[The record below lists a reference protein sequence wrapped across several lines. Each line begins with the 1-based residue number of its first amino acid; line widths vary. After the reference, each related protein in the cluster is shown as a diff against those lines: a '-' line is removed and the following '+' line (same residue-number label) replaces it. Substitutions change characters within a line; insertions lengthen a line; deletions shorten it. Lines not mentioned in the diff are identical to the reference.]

1 MSSVQRQGRR
11 TGWQELPRS
20 RGTAGNRNS
29 WKFMEHILKGL
40 RAAGWIGRGPS
51 TLWPYVRPWVFGILT
66 IAFFCFVAQGVF
78 KRHLLVRPVETPPSL
93 IESGYTSNF
102 LAQRVMSAMQ
112 EIGRDAGSIPH
123 DDMMANDSQP
133 DIQIPGQ
140 EMSYASTVRFLK
152 GFVGREDVVV
162 NIGITRLDGNPDSYV
177 AHVRIEGGLFD
188 SREDVVFFTGRDLDK
203 FVPEVAA
210 KAMQLAEP
218 NILASHL
225 FTQAQKKKCSPA
237 ECDYHEI
244 VGIYD
249 EVLALP
255 ASQQS
260 EWALAG
266 KAWLLTRQDRSRDA
280 EEQSRDALLTY
291 PHSAV
296 LQAALGVAL
305 EQQHRIDDA
314 IVALRQGAQE
324 KSKTAENLRLL
335 GDVLLHAHRYPE
347 ALDAFEDA
355 WRMNP
360 YSVDTLHDWG
370 EAFVAVRR
378 YDDAI
383 DRLSRAVALRPDL
396 APSYVE
402 WGRALEQ
409 KGDLAAAARRYAQAS
424 RLDKQ
429 AVSPHEE
436 NIARLAR
443 EYRELG
449 RSDRPV
455 PDTKAR
461 SRSNPSE
468 QVLFEASLGSDGWSA
483 MLMG

>member
-1 MSSVQRQGRR
+1 
-11 TGWQELPRS
+11 
-20 RGTAGNRNS
+20 
-29 WKFMEHILKGL
+29 MEHILNGL
-40 RAAGWIGRGPS
+40 HAAQWIGRGPR
-51 TLWPYVRPWVFGILT
+51 TLWPYVRPWVFGMLT
-66 IAFFCFVAQGVF
+66 ITFIYFVAQGVF
-78 KRHLLVRPVETPPSL
+78 TRHLLVNPVDTPPSL
-93 IESGYTSNF
+93 IERGYTASF
-102 LAQRVMSAMQ
+102 LAGRVMSAMQ

-133 DIQIPGQ
+133 NIQIPGQ

-188 SREDVVFFTGRDLDK
+188 SREDVVSFAGRDLDT
-203 FVPEVAA
+203 FVPVIAA

-225 FTQAQKKKCSPA
+225 FTQTQKKKCSL
-237 ECDYHEI
+237 EKCDYHEI
-244 VGIYD
+244 VSIYD

-266 KAWLLTRQDRSRDA
+266 KAWLLTRQNRSKEA
-280 EEQSRDALLTY
+280 EDQSLDALLAY

-296 LQAALGVAL
+296 LRAALGVAL
-305 EQQHRIDDA
+305 EQQHRIDEA
-314 IVALRQGAQE
+314 IDVLRQGAHE
-324 KSKTAENLRLL
+324 KSKTAENLRVL
-335 GDVLLHAHRYPE
+335 GDVLLHAHHYPE

-355 WRMNP
+355 WRMNDA
-360 YSVDTLHDWG
+360 SVETLHDWG
-370 EAFVAVRR
+370 EAFVAVGR

-383 DRLSRAVALRPDL
+383 KRLSRAVALRPDL

-409 KGDLAAAARRYAQAS
+409 KGDLAAAARRYAQAW

-429 AVSPHEE
+429 SVSPHEE
-436 NIARLAR
+436 NIARRSKA
-443 EYRELG
+443 YWELSP
-449 RSDRPV
+449 SDRTD
-455 PDTKAR
+455 PDAKAGP
-461 SRSNPSE
+461 RSNPPE
-468 QVLFEASLGSDGWSA
+468 QVLFEASRGQGEWTAASTG
-483 MLMG
+483 